1 MSLASL
7 FARLTSSV
15 SVPAIEHEDFEKACL
30 EGHCHVI
37 DVREP
42 HEYAAGHIPGAL
54 NMPLSAFAPSDLPKD
69 KPVILSCR
77 SGARTLQGLE
87 MAQAAGRADIHTHF
101 QGSMNAWVAAG
112 LPVEHG

>member
-1 MSLASL
+1 MTVVNVMGLEELQKALAADTIHL
-7 FARLTSSV
+7 V
-15 SVPAIEHEDFEKACL
+15 
-30 EGHCHVI
+30 

-54 NMPLSAFAPSDLPKD
+54 NMPLSDFDPSDLPKD

-101 QGSMNAWVAAG
+101 QGSMNAWMAAG

>member
-1 MSLASL
+1 MTIVNVMSLEEVQKAL
-7 FARLTSSV
+7 AED
-15 SVPAIEHEDFEKACL
+15 AIHL
-30 EGHCHVI
+30 V

-42 HEYAAGHIPGAL
+42 HEFAAGHIPGAQ
-54 NMPLSAFAPSDLPKD
+54 NMPLSVFDPAHLPKD
-69 KPVILSCR
+69 KPVVLSCR

-87 MAQAAGRADIHTHF
+87 RAQAAGRNDVHTHF

>member
-1 MSLASL
+1 MTVVNVMGLEELQKALAADTIHL
-7 FARLTSSV
+7 V
-15 SVPAIEHEDFEKACL
+15 
-30 EGHCHVI
+30 

-54 NMPLSAFAPSDLPKD
+54 NMPLSAFVPSDLPKD

-101 QGSMNAWVAAG
+101 QGSMNAWVGAG

>member
-1 MSLASL
+1 MTVVNVMGLDELQKALAADTIHL
-7 FARLTSSV
+7 V
-15 SVPAIEHEDFEKACL
+15 
-30 EGHCHVI
+30 

-54 NMPLSAFAPSDLPKD
+54 NMPLSAFDPSDLPKD

-101 QGSMNAWVAAG
+101 QGSMNAWVGAG